1 MSSSTMASRKARHEA
16 LTGWLFALP
25 FTIVFIIV
33 FVAPIIESIR
43 AGFHKQVAEEGGLYG
58 GGRTVEKFVGLENFQ
73 DVCTNPAFWH
83 GIGRVM
89 LFGVFQIPIMIL
101 AALFLALVIDSYLVR
116 HLGFW
121 RLSYFLPYAIPGLVA
136 AIMWTYLYVPE
147 ISPFAG
153 HLSFSLLSSHVIL
166 ASMANMTTWTF
177 TGYNMLIFLA
187 ALQAIPSDLYEAA
200 RIDGA
205 SG

>member
-43 AGFHKQVAEEGGLYG
+43 AGFHKQVAEGGGLYG

-121 RLSYFLPYAIPGLVA
+121 RLSYFLPYAIQGL
-136 AIMWTYLYVPE
+136 WPRLCGPTSTCPRF
-147 ISPFAG
+147 P
-153 HLSFSLLSSHVIL
+153 LSRDI
-166 ASMANMTTWTF
+166 
-177 TGYNMLIFLA
+177 
-187 ALQAIPSDLYEAA
+187 
-200 RIDGA
+200 
-205 SG
+205 